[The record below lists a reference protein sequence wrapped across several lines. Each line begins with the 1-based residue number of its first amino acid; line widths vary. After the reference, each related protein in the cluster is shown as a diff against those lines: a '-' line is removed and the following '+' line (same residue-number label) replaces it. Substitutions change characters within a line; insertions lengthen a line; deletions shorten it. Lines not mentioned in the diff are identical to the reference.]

1 MTTWPFV
8 PTRPVILD
16 EYNDLEA
23 RYGAFG
29 PPVSVRERIPP
40 LDLFPVVTPDA
51 DEPDGSAVGGTS
63 EPLAAPTPPVS
74 ASNRSFPAA
83 APSAPQH
90 ESERRWESRSRR
102 SPGSPFWRV
111 DDEDVATRRGVHGS
125 TLPMS
130 TPARHVEVTRLARR
144 GNLLVQQVLPQAP
157 AEPC

>member
-40 LDLFPVVTPDA
+40 LDIFPVVTPDA

-63 EPLAAPTPPVS
+63 EPLAAPP
-74 ASNRSFPAA
+74 
-83 APSAPQH
+83 
-90 ESERRWESRSRR
+90 RR
-102 SPGSPFWRV
+102 SQGRTGASQQWLPVRLNMKAGVGGNHGRVVAQSLHSGV
-111 DDEDVATRRGVHGS
+111 DDEEVATR
-125 TLPMS
+125 
-130 TPARHVEVTRLARR
+130 
-144 GNLLVQQVLPQAP
+144 
-157 AEPC
+157 